1 MTDNVGPLEDKA
13 MEIHK
18 PKPVHSWRELLTEIG
33 VIVIGVAIAL
43 AAEQLV
49 ESLHWQNKIRD
60 ARRAMTL
67 ELQDDDGPQA
77 YIRLAVAPCID
88 KQLDAIKS
96 AVAGNASRVDIER
109 LTARIKQ
116 GNVTWDTVAWNTL
129 QTSDVASH
137 MAPEELRN
145 WSIPYIRIPVLDSV
159 NLRENEDVVALQPS
173 GLAGEHLTA
182 GEAEAMLA
190 AIKRLH
196 DSHQLMVLHSASLLS
211 GMLENGVSLTP
222 GQTRHMLQDFRRII
236 GDCVVEPHISVR
248 NQHPYGAAAS
258 PE

>member
-1 MTDNVGPLEDKA
+1 
-13 MEIHK
+13 
-18 PKPVHSWRELLTEIG
+18 
-33 VIVIGVAIAL
+33 
-43 AAEQLV
+43 
-49 ESLHWQNKIRD
+49 
-60 ARRAMTL
+60 
-67 ELQDDDGPQA
+67 
-77 YIRLAVAPCID
+77 
-88 KQLDAIKS
+88 
-96 AVAGNASRVDIER
+96 
-109 LTARIKQ
+109 
-116 GNVTWDTVAWNTL
+116 
-129 QTSDVASH
+129 
-137 MAPEELRN
+137 
-145 WSIPYIRIPVLDSV
+145 VLDSV